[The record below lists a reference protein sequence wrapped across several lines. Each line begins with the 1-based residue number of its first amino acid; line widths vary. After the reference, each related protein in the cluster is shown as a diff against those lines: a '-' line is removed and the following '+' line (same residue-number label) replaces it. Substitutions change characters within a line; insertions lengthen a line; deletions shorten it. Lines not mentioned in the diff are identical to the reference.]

1 MAVARGSRAGLK
13 LGLHSPAERAGWQ
26 WEAHTHFPF
35 RLQPRSLRTC
45 AAVTDPVST
54 SKTCVPVHVPASG
67 DPTRVLGK
75 VRRSLVSPLFSPV
88 TLEFQREKAKEL
100 TKFFKQQSANAL
112 INDSTCAPKGS
123 QTTELTFHTRTHA
136 CPPPRRSVFGWTKSN
151 EINNGRWVMF
161 GLLVGLMTELAT
173 GVVCS
178 ASLLRPLALTSL

>member
-1 MAVARGSRAGLK
+1 M
-13 LGLHSPAERAGWQ
+13 
-26 WEAHTHFPF
+26 
-35 RLQPRSLRTC
+35 
-45 AAVTDPVST
+45 ST

-178 ASLLRPLALTSL
+178 AFVAAPSDPHQSLTLRVPLPAGLPEPAEADGVGAGHRRRVRLEETQRWTRSNAKSGLLWK